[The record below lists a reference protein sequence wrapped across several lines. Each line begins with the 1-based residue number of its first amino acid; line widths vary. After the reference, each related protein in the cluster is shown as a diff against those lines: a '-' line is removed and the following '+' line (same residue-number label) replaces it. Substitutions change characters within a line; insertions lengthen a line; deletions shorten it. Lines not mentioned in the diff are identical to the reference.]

1 MSAVGINSMCKKML
15 YQRGRE
21 GEKVGL
27 GDGGMNESAYAG
39 IRHCRHSE

>member
-1 MSAVGINSMCKKML
+1 MQKNAISE
-15 YQRGRE
+15 REGRE